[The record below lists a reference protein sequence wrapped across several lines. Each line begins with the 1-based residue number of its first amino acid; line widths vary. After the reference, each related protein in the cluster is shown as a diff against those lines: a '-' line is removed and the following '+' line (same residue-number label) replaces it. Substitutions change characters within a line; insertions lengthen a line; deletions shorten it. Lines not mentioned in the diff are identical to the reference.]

1 MAELKFLNQV
11 LIAFKYILKP
21 YVRSSRSQMFFRIG
35 VLIEMRLQRKCFA
48 VNIAKFLKQHFFK
61 FFFIETRAVGA
72 SIMFRNKFRAK
83 RLS

>member
-21 YVRSSRSQMFFRIG
+21 YVRSSRLQMFFRIG

-48 VNIAKFLKQHFFK
+48 VNIAKFLKQHFF
-61 FFFIETRAVGA
+61 FFIETRAVGA

-83 RLS
+83 GLS